1 MQKRTL
7 SGLCSKKLLTGVCFK
22 MSSVSIITTFYNSE
36 NTIQES
42 IASIKSQTHQDFE
55 YILID
60 DGSDDRSPEY
70 VNQLLDQRM
79 TLIQPGRIGRA
90 AALNLGLEK
99 SKSDYIA
106 ILDADDIALPD
117 RLSHQIRIFDSNH
130 DISLLSS
137 DALLIDL
144 AGKVIGK
151 KTYPTDHKSL
161 QGCLYNLSP
170 FPHSSVMF
178 QRKKI
183 VNFGGYL
190 ERCEKSIDFNMYLE
204 LIDSGGMIASIP
216 EPLIKLRVYSSSWG
230 QDDIKSLQI
239 YYGILG
245 LINHH
250 IFQRHG
256 VGFLR
261 GDDTEWQLVKNVYDQ
276 WFGSSSF
283 LHQSNAKKSYA
294 KFLESFKQKEIK
306 ESLQAFND
314 AFRTDPLFWSHRGIH
329 FSYPEDILAFMSLLR
344 VKLLGTKTSKN
355 LNLNSY
361 EFKAD

>member
-1 MQKRTL
+1 
-7 SGLCSKKLLTGVCFK
+7 
-22 MSSVSIITTFYNSE
+22 MSTVSIITTFYNSE
-36 NTIQES
+36 TTIQEA
-42 IASIKSQTHQDFE
+42 IESIKSQTYRDFE
-55 YILID
+55 YILVD

-99 SKSDYIA
+99 SKGDYIA
-106 ILDADDIALPD
+106 ILDADDIALPT
-117 RLSHQIRIFDSNH
+117 RLSHQIRIFASRP

-137 DALLIDL
+137 DALLIDID
-144 AGKVIGK
+144 GKIIGK

-161 QGCLYNLSP
+161 LGCLYNLSP

-183 VNFGGYL
+183 INFGGYL

-204 LIDSGGMIASIP
+204 LIDSGGMIASIA

-250 IFQRHG
+250 ILQKQG

-261 GDDTEWQLVKNVYDQ
+261 GDNIQWRLVKNVYDQ
-276 WFGSSSF
+276 WFNTSSF
-283 LHQSNAKKSYA
+283 LNQTNAKKSYA
-294 KFLESFKQKEIK
+294 KFLELSKQKKIK
-306 ESLQAFND
+306 ESLPEFNN
-314 AFRTDPLFWSHRGIH
+314 AFRHDLLFWTHRGIE
-329 FSYPEDILAFMSLLR
+329 FDYPEDILSFMSQLR
-344 VKLLGTKTSKN
+344 IRLLGTQTAKI

-361 EFKAD
+361 EFKAN